1 MFTRG
6 RDHHFS
12 KVTDERVIEIRELA
26 ASGLSQATIAE
37 RSGLTSGT
45 VLHIITGRTHRNVS
59 GPLTFSKPIK
69 KTSRFIGVRLRHSRW
84 EAQLGIGGEVVQL
97 GTFGFEVDAAIA
109 YNTHIAYLGLRRELN
124 AIPAYEMWH
133 D

>member
-1 MFTRG
+1 MFTLG

-26 ASGLSQATIAE
+26 ASGLSCAIIAD
-37 RSGLTSGT
+37 RSGLDRRT
-45 VLHIITGRTHRNVS
+45 VWHIITGRTHRNVG

-69 KTSRFIGVRLRHSRW
+69 KTSRFIGVRLRHGRW
-84 EAQLGIGGEVVQL
+84 EAQLGINGEVVQL
-97 GTFGFEVDAAIA
+97 GTFGFESDAAIA
-109 YNTHIAYLGLRRELN
+109 WNTHVAYLRLPRPLN
-124 AIPAYEMWH
+124 AIPEDEMWH